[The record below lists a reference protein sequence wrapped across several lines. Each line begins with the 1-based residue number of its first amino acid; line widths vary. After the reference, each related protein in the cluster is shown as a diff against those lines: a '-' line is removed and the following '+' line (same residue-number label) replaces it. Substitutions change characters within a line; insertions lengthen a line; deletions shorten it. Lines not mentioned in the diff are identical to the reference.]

1 MADKEIDIEAAST
14 PSSSSSTSAKGNSIK
29 NDTAATTT
37 TTTTSTAMTTGK
49 EADTGASTSSPK
61 RTFKFYGEMVKN
73 VSPTRPP
80 RTPIDYTTPRLPQ
93 EVIRRLFISKIIGL
107 LAVTFTITF
116 AIMSFF
122 LFV

>member
-1 MADKEIDIEAAST
+1 MASNAVDIEAAST
-14 PSSSSSTSAKGNSIK
+14 PSSSSSTSAKRNSIK
-29 NDTAATTT
+29 NETATTT
-37 TTTTSTAMTTGK
+37 TTTTAMTGK
-49 EADTGASTSSPK
+49 EADTGVSTASPK

-93 EVIRRLFISKIIGL
+93 DVIRRLFISKIIGL
-107 LAVTFTITF
+107 LAVTLTITF

>member
-1 MADKEIDIEAAST
+1 MASNAVDIEAAST
-14 PSSSSSTSAKGNSIK
+14 PSSSSSTSAKRNSIK
-29 NDTAATTT
+29 NETATTT
-37 TTTTSTAMTTGK
+37 TTTAMTGK
-49 EADTGASTSSPK
+49 EADTGVSTASPK

-93 EVIRRLFISKIIGL
+93 DVIRRLFISKIIGL
-107 LAVTFTITF
+107 LAVTLTITF